1 MTLLRPA
8 SPLSPAEAL
17 AAARR
22 LEEPAFISLA
32 SDEQLADFEAAAA
45 LASADS
51 PLAGILF
58 AVKDNIDVAGFATT
72 AACPALSTPAGAS
85 AFVVDR
91 LIGAGA
97 VPIGK
102 TNMDQFATGL
112 VGTRT
117 PYGACHSVD
126 SVEHISGGSSSG
138 SAIAVAVGL
147 VPLALGTDTAG
158 SGRVPAAF
166 NGLVG
171 MKPSR
176 GLVSATGLLPA
187 SPSLDCISTFTRSV
201 ADARAAFDVIVA
213 PDPLDPR
220 SRPMPPVAPLGIAK
234 KMQVVGV
241 PSGALDLDDEY
252 RDAWGLA
259 VQDVSRQVDV
269 VPIDVSAFLETARLL
284 YNGPFVAERLSA
296 FGHHLEPD
304 GDHLDPVV
312 RRIVLAARSLTATE
326 VFDGLERLAELS
338 RVALAAFVGVDAVML
353 PVTPFH
359 PTLAQVAADPIG
371 VNSRLGT
378 YTNMV
383 NLLDLCAIALPG
395 GRLPSGLPFGYQ
407 LLAPTFADRPLLDL
421 AARLNGEVVAPS
433 GGHGTGSQ
441 DGVAGGGPP
450 AHSALLAVSG
460 AHLSGQPL
468 NSVLIQLGG
477 RLHSRTR
484 TAPGYRMY
492 RVPGRLPR
500 PGLVLTGDGPADG
513 IELELWEMPYQGLG
527 MLLPS
532 VDPPLSLGTVLLRDG
547 SSVVGF
553 VANPA
558 NLTAEDD
565 ISHNGGWRSYLDG
578 DA

>member
-1 MTLLRPA
+1 MTLLR
-8 SPLSPAEAL
+8 SDQPLSPAEAL
-17 AAARR
+17 AAARQ
-22 LEEPAFISLA
+22 LEQPAFISLA
-32 SDEQLADFEAAAA
+32 SDEQLAGFEAAA
-45 LASADS
+45 SAGGA
-51 PLAGILF
+51 LAGIPF
-58 AVKDNIDVAGFATT
+58 AVKDNIDVLGLPTT
-72 AACPALSTPAGAS
+72 AACPALGTPATAS
-85 AFVVDR
+85 AFVVER
-91 LIGAGA
+91 LLGAGA

-102 TNMDQFATGL
+102 TNLDQFATGL

-138 SAIAVAVGL
+138 SAIAVALGV

-187 SPSLDCISTFTRSV
+187 SPSLDCISTFTRTV
-201 ADARAAFDVIVA
+201 AEARAAFDVIACVDA
-213 PDPLDPR
+213 QDPR
-220 SRPMPPVAPLGIAK
+220 SRALPPVPPPGIAK
-234 KMQVVGV
+234 RMQVIGV
-241 PSGALDLDDEY
+241 ASGALDLGDEY
-252 RDAWGLA
+252 AAGWSSA
-259 VQDVSRQVDV
+259 VQEVGRRAEV
-269 VPIDVSAFLETARLL
+269 VPIDVTALLETARLL

-296 FGHHLEPD
+296 FGEYLEPD
-304 GDHLDPVV
+304 GEHLDPVV
-312 RRIVLAARSLTATE
+312 RRIVLAARSLSAAD
-326 VFDGLERLAELS
+326 VFDGLQRLTELS
-338 RVALAAFVGVDAVML
+338 QVALAAFVGVDAVML
-353 PVTPFH
+353 PVAPFH
-359 PTLAQVAADPIG
+359 PTLAEVAADPVG

-395 GRLPSGLPFGYQ
+395 GRTESGLPFGYQ

-421 AARLNGEVVAPS
+421 AARLNGEPS
-433 GGHGTGSQ
+433 GPDAGSA
-441 DGVAGGGPP
+441 VSGPD
-450 AHSALLAVSG
+450 STLLAVCG

-468 NSVLIQLGG
+468 NRVLVELGG

-492 RVPGRLPR
+492 RLPGRLPR
-500 PGLVLTGDGPADG
+500 PGLVRTGDGPADG
-513 IELELWEMPYQGLG
+513 IELELWELPYQGLG

-532 VDPPLSLGTVLLRDG
+532 VDPPLSLGTVVLRDG

-558 NLTAEDD
+558 DLTAADD
-565 ISHNGGWRSYLDG
+565 ISHNGGWRSYLERG
-578 DA
+578 DTAR